1 MSTTFLLQSD
11 TFEESVIALRFWG
24 GDEDGCTVRF
34 AFPEV
39 LLMHLKDVIL
49 VGDNGETITVGQL
62 NDSTESQDFLSGDN
76 SSSQHLSFGTHGA
89 REQDRLR
96 WEATV

>member
-1 MSTTFLLQSD
+1 MSTSFSLMSD
-11 TFEESVIALRFWG
+11 TDQESTIALRFWG

-39 LLMHLKDVIL
+39 LLMHLKDVEL

-62 NDSTESQDFLSGDN
+62 HDSTNSQDFLRDDN
-76 SSSQHLSFGTHGA
+76 SIDQHLNFGTHGA
-89 REQDRLR
+89 REQARLM
-96 WEATV
+96 WEATA